1 MEGLVTKVSR
11 IEIDFPGLVE
21 LPKEFERSLHELVQT
36 VCGHYEKENPGMVMW
51 VFGSGCKPLWN
62 PFMLGKD
69 ELMECDDEVLYLE
82 VSARE
87 RHPREVKKK
96 CQET

>member
-1 MEGLVTKVSR
+1 MAKIKR
-11 IEIDFPGLVE
+11 IEIDFPCMVE
-21 LPKEFERSLHELVQT
+21 LPGGFERSLYELVHT
-36 VCGHYEKENPGMVMW
+36 VCAQYEKENPKMVMW
-51 VFGSGCKPLWN
+51 VFGYGCKPLTN

-69 ELMECDDEVLYLE
+69 EVMECDDEILYLE

-87 RHPREVKKK
+87 RHPREGKRK